1 MSSGTDIEDMKNL
14 HWLKVLLC
22 GFVAGV
28 IWNLLGTACLGVFA
42 PDFMPAV
49 QRLAP
54 GRALDG
60 SFFFAIDVAMGVW
73 AVWLY
78 SAIAPR
84 YKTRSTAVVTAAAAW
99 WTLKTL
105 QSAKWAGLGFI
116 ELSPALVFLGVAT
129 AIGAG
134 VALTAGAWLY
144 DRVDDAAYAP
154 HVA

>member
-1 MSSGTDIEDMKNL
+1 MKNH
-14 HWLKVLLC
+14 HWLKLLLC

-28 IWNLLGTACLGVFA
+28 IWNLLGTAFLAVFA

-54 GRALDG
+54 RRALDG
-60 SFFFAIDVAMGVW
+60 SFFFAIDVAMGAW

-84 YKTRSTAVVTAAAAW
+84 YEKRSTAVVTAGAAW

-116 ELSPALVFLGVAT
+116 ELSPALLLLGAATGVA
-129 AIGAG
+129 AA

-144 DRVDDAAYAP
+144 NRVDDARYATN
-154 HVA
+154 VA